1 MKYVPHVIL
10 FTQEKRRFL
19 ILWEG
24 LKSSTKDWH
33 KRKNNHKDKTSPPFW
48 GVLFYNMILEKIQ
61 KEYDELM
68 EKLSHP
74 EKITEWER
82 LGEEKKS
89 LEEIINGKNKLEKL
103 KKQIQENEQILAR
116 SSDEELLIIA
126 KEEQDSLIF
135 EKEKVVKKLKRLIAK
150 REGFEDD
157 ETENG
162 TAIVEIRAGAGG
174 DEASLFV
181 YNLLEMYKRY
191 AQSKNIEINIL
202 DESRTEQGG
211 YKIVTFKMKKNDP
224 YSLMRY
230 EAGVHRVQRVPE
242 TEKGG
247 RVHTST
253 VSVAVLPEPKKGKV
267 VINPQDLR
275 IETCKSSGPGG
286 QYVNKRETAVRI
298 VHEPS
303 GIVVTSQNERSLQQ
317 NKETALSV
325 LEAKLHEKEREER
338 RKKEEDKRK
347 SQIGTAMRAE
357 KIRTYNFLQNRVTDH
372 RIEKSWH
379 RLEEV
384 LNGDLDEIINTL
396 RDAEECEKY
405 KDIVVE

>member
-1 MKYVPHVIL
+1 
-10 FTQEKRRFL
+10 
-19 ILWEG
+19 
-24 LKSSTKDWH
+24 
-33 KRKNNHKDKTSPPFW
+33 
-48 GVLFYNMILEKIQ
+48 MILNKIQ

-74 EKITEWER
+74 EEITEWES

-89 LEEIINGKNKLEKL
+89 LEEIVNEKKTFENI
-103 KKQIQENEQILAR
+103 KKEIKDNEDII
-116 SSDEELLIIA
+116 SSSDDEELKSIATEELQSLKERKEEIA
-126 KEEQDSLIF
+126 KT
-135 EKEKVVKKLKRLIAK
+135 LKRLIAK

-157 ETENG
+157 EVQKG
-162 TAIVEIRAGAGG
+162 TAIIEIRAGAGG

-181 YNLLEMYKRY
+181 ANLLEMYKRF
-191 AQSKNIEINIL
+191 AQTKNIDVHVL
-202 DESRTEQGG
+202 DENKTEQGG

-253 VSVAVLPEPKKGKV
+253 VSVAVLPEPKKGKIT
-267 VINPQDLR
+267 INPQDLR
-275 IETCKSSGPGG
+275 VETCKSSGPGG

-325 LEAKLHEKEREER
+325 LEAKLHEREREER

-357 KIRTYNFLQNRVTDH
+357 KIRTYNYLQNRVTDH

-379 RLEEV
+379 RLEEI
-384 LNGDLDEIINTL
+384 LNGDLNEIINTL
-396 RDAEECEKY
+396 RDTEESEKY
-405 KDIVVE
+405 KSIIIE